1 VTASL
6 ETFIERQYAASA
18 RAMRQSISPVGV
30 VKARPGFGQT
40 IVPMKGSTVASPVPA
55 SYDPDPDYFFHWYRD
70 SAVVMDALR
79 LLYCDGTVG
88 EEAVADVA
96 DFVRFSLA
104 LDALDGRKLVQSPG
118 WRDHVATDFEQFVRP
133 DEDLARAHGEAIRA
147 ETRVNPDGTL
157 DISRWPRPQHD
168 GPPMRALALL
178 RWARTG
184 TSFGREN
191 DEALAALLRED
202 LAFTRRRC
210 REPCFDIWEE
220 EEGLH
225 YYTLCISA
233 AALDE
238 GAYWFSA
245 EGIRDEAAACREE
258 AAALRQSLDAYWL
271 PEEGFY
277 RSRVLTSGARSS
289 KELDMA
295 VVFAA
300 IHAGTTTGAHSVSD
314 PRMHATLARLEAIFE
329 NAYEINRR
337 REPGRRHL
345 LFGRGL
351 LFLDLGSRRVLLSRG
366 RRRGRPL
373 GRAGVPRARR
383 RLSPHGPGV
392 HPGARRALRAIRQ
405 GYGRANLG
413 PPSRLELC
421 GLHLQ
426 RQRAAGH
433 PSPGRLEPFIYQ
445 RSHLLNVSRRDDPVN
460 RNGSNAPVRP
470 RKPRRRTRS
479 QRSQPAS
486 RRSGPKPGRRPGC

>member
-6 ETFIERQYAASA
+6 ETWIERQYAVSA
-18 RAMRQSISPVGV
+18 RNMRQSISPVGV

-40 IVPMKGSTVASPVPA
+40 IVPVKGSSVASPVPA

-70 SAVVMDALR
+70 SAVVIDALR
-79 LLYCDGTVG
+79 HLYLDGTVG
-88 EEAVADVA
+88 EEAVEEVA

-118 WRDHVATDFEQFVRP
+118 WRDRVATDFEQFVRP

-184 TSFGREN
+184 TAFDRE
-191 DEALAALLRED
+191 DGEALAALLRED

-238 GAYWFSA
+238 GAYWYSA
-245 EGIRDEAAACREE
+245 EGIRDEAATCRAE
-258 AAALRQSLDAYWL
+258 AAALRQSLDEYWL

-277 RSRVLTSGARSS
+277 RSRVLKSGARSS

-300 IHAGTTTGAHSVSD
+300 IHAGATTGPHSVSD
-314 PRMHATLARLEAIFE
+314 PRMNATLARLERVFE
-329 NAYEINRR
+329 TAYAINRQ
-337 REPGRRHL
+337 REGGVGIAMGRYE
-345 LFGRGL
+345 GDTYYSG
-351 LFLDLGSRRVLLSRG
+351 
-366 RRRGRPL
+366 
-373 GRAGVPRARR
+373 
-383 RLSPHGPGV
+383 
-392 HPGARRALRAIRQ
+392 GAYYFSTLAAAEFC
-405 GYGRANLG
+405 Y
-413 PPSRLELC
+413 
-421 GLHLQ
+421 
-426 RQRAAGH
+426 RAAGAAEDRSDALALRERGDGFLRTVQRFTPEDGALSEQFDQATGAQTSARH
-433 PSPGRLEPFIYQ
+433 LAWSYAAFISSITARQ
-445 RSHLLNVSRRDDPVN
+445 DIQLT
-460 RNGSNAPVRP
+460 G
-470 RKPRRRTRS
+470 
-479 QRSQPAS
+479 
-486 RRSGPKPGRRPGC
+486 G